1 MEARNEKR
9 VVSVKF
15 TLTLV
20 IISSALTA
28 ILLSLY
34 FFVMFAWDSPEAN
47 EQNDEMSRF
56 YEVLDLVNR
65 RFIGDYDLDELT
77 DIALRAAVDSL
88 DQWSHY
94 MTAAEYT
101 AFLETADNTY
111 AGIGVEVE
119 TDEEIG
125 GIRVVNVHRDS
136 GAYNAGIVVG
146 DVITAVDGESIEG
159 FSFAEVRA
167 ALRRPIGDTAD
178 LTVFRADGEFH
189 VLTVQYDIVFR
200 DPVSFEMLDGN
211 IGYVQIRNF
220 DERSSERFIYAVN
233 TLISQGAVAFVYD
246 VRSNP
251 GGRVNEITP
260 ILDFLLLEGDI
271 FVAVNRSGVE
281 HITTSDEN
289 MIDIPAVVLVNR
301 FSFSGAEF
309 FAAMLSEFDY
319 AYTVG
324 SQTTGKNRMQTTI
337 PLESGGAIV
346 LSTGEYLTRNRV
358 SLYDVGG
365 FTPDFIIELTD
376 EQYRDALSMGPDPS
390 IDSQLEKAIYLLT

>member
-1 MEARNEKR
+1 MESHREKR

-34 FFVMFAWDSPEAN
+34 FFVMFTRDSFEVI
-47 EQNDEMSRF
+47 EQSDEMSRF

-65 RFIGDYDLDELT
+65 RFIGDYSLDELT
-77 DIALRAAVDSL
+77 DIALRAAVGSL

-94 MTAAEYT
+94 MTAVEYA

-167 ALRRPIGDTAD
+167 ALRRPIGDNAE

-189 VLTVQYDIVFR
+189 LLTVQYDIVFR
-200 DPVSFEMLDGN
+200 DPVSFEMLEGN

-260 ILDFLLLEGDI
+260 ILDFLLPEGDI

-289 MIDIPAVVLVNR
+289 LIDIPAVVLVNR

>member
-1 MEARNEKR
+1 METCKEKR

-34 FFVMFAWDSPEAN
+34 FFVMFTGDSEVI

-65 RFIGDYDLDELT
+65 RFIGNYDIDELT

-94 MTAAEYT
+94 MTAVEYA

-119 TDEEIG
+119 NDEQIG

-159 FSFAEVRA
+159 FSFAEIRA

-189 VLTVQYDIVFR
+189 LLTVRYDIVFR
-200 DPVSFEMLDGN
+200 DPVSFEMLEGN
-211 IGYVQIRNF
+211 IGYVQVRNF

-233 TLISQGAVAFVYD
+233 TLIEQGAVAFIYD

-260 ILDFLLLEGDI
+260 ILDFLLPEGDI

-337 PLESGGAIV
+337 PLESGGALV

-365 FTPDFIIELTD
+365 FTPDFIIELTN
-376 EQYRDALSMGPDPS
+376 EEYREALSLGPDPD
-390 IDSQLEKAIYLLT
+390 IDPQLEKAIYLLT